1 MSGQEAKNLALVN
14 NDSSRATSTI
24 ANDTDTLSDEKCRL
38 CSCRLSDDEDD
49 DFELELCVSCKVR
62 PEARRLGVVGIAPV
76 VAKKVPGAPRITSAR
91 DFTVAEKALI
101 KKVHGYMPAQQLLNI
116 LNERLVCDL
125 GPDAIQYSMEQLY
138 SEIGDVSIV
147 APSGGHD
154 WASLRKLLAKAQR
167 DGTLSAITE
176 QTINDFAIVY
186 SLNHKQV
193 LVLKDIVLQA
203 QEE

>member
-1 MSGQEAKNLALVN
+1 MLGQETTNLVLVKNE
-14 NDSSRATSTI
+14 SSKATSTI
-24 ANDTDTLSDEKCRL
+24 PNDTDASPVEKCRL
-38 CSCRLSDDEDD
+38 CGCRLSKDEDD
-49 DFELELCVSCKVR
+49 NFELELCGSCKVR
-62 PEARRLGVVGIAPV
+62 PEARRLGVGMAPV
-76 VAKKVPGAPRITSAR
+76 TAKKVPGAPRVTSAR
-91 DFTVAEKALI
+91 DFTIAEKALI
-101 KKVHGYMPAQQLLNI
+101 KKVHGYMPGQQLLNI

-138 SEIGDVSIV
+138 NEIGDVSIV
-147 APSGGHD
+147 SPSGGHD

-167 DGTLSAITE
+167 DGTLDVITE